1 MPQFSTIAQFR
12 ALPAPDA
19 PTEAELAFID
29 HCCAGTACILG
40 DGTLPDTAT
49 PDRTI
54 RAALLRLLIMGG
66 TKDCGLHVSGVAL
79 AGAYIP
85 GTLDL
90 RFSKGRG
97 QIALI
102 ACRFEQVPQLEQ
114 ARLDQLALN
123 HSHIPGL
130 SAQGLKVKGSLF
142 FSNLTAKGTVDVN
155 SAKIGG
161 PLDCTG
167 ANFDGP
173 ILEGKKG
180 PALSAYGV
188 KVGAG
193 IFINNLTAK
202 GTVDVN
208 GAKIAGQLNCNG
220 ADLDGAGGVALFA
233 QGVEVG
239 ADLIL
244 TNLTAKGTVAVN
256 GAKIG
261 GQLDCT
267 MANLDGAGGK
277 ALNAEGAEVGA
288 SLFLTNLTVKG
299 TVDVNG
305 AMIGGQLAC
314 DEADLDGAGD
324 MALNAQGMRVS
335 QSFIFGG
342 LKSLKGQIYL
352 ASAHVGDL
360 VDDLASWPK
369 GEGELF
375 IDGFTYDRISGAST
389 KAQNRL
395 PWLQCGSTFKGTFY
409 PQPYTLLAKVLSEMG
424 HHRDA
429 RLVLIAR
436 QKRTWQQARADRRV
450 RVNGG
455 PLKWIKRLS
464 CEVQNGVHWS
474 FDWIAYAVAGYGYRP
489 FNAAISLFILFL
501 ATTTLAHLSW
511 EEGSFAPNSDVILTS
526 SGWLRAEA
534 ADCIPTR
541 APGCDPNP
549 AMTWSNDPARGL
561 DWDSFNRYGYAADL
575 VVPVLDLG
583 QTNAWAPSKDRGP
596 MGKLL
601 WWGRWVLVAMGW
613 VVTALGAAAIT
624 GIMQRKSPD

>member
-12 ALPAPDA
+12 ALAAPDA
-19 PTEAELAFID
+19 PTEAELALID
-29 HCCAGTACILG
+29 HSCAGSACILG
-40 DGTLPDTAT
+40 DGTLPEIPI

-66 TKDCGLHVSGVAL
+66 TKNCGLHGSGVAL
-79 AGAYIP
+79 AGAYIT

-102 ACRFEQVPQLEQ
+102 ACCFERAPQLEQ
-114 ARLDQLALN
+114 ASLDQLALN
-123 HSHIPGL
+123 DSHLPGL
-130 SAQGLKVKGSLF
+130 FAQGLKVKGSLF
-142 FSNLTAKGTVDVN
+142 LSNLTAKGTVDVN

-161 PLDCTG
+161 PLECTG
-167 ANFDGP
+167 ANLDGP

-180 PALSAYGV
+180 PALSAHGV

-193 IFINNLTAK
+193 FFLNNLTARGTVDVNGAKIGRQLTCTGADLDGAEDIALFAQGVEVGADMILCNLTAKGTVALNGARIRGQLDCTGANLDCAGGHALNAQAADVGASLFLTDLTAK

-208 GAKIAGQLNCNG
+208 GAKIGGQFACDK
-220 ADLDGAGGVALFA
+220 ADLGAGG
-233 QGVEVG
+233 
-239 ADLIL
+239 
-244 TNLTAKGTVAVN
+244 
-256 GAKIG
+256 
-261 GQLDCT
+261 
-267 MANLDGAGGK
+267 
-277 ALNAEGAEVGA
+277 
-288 SLFLTNLTVKG
+288 
-299 TVDVNG
+299 
-305 AMIGGQLAC
+305 
-314 DEADLDGAGD
+314 

-342 LKSLKGQIYL
+342 LKSLKGDIYL

-360 VDDLASWPK
+360 VDHLASYPK
-369 GEGELF
+369 GEGELYL
-375 IDGFTYDRISGAST
+375 DGFTYDRISNAST
-389 KAQNRL
+389 KAQDRL
-395 PWLQCGSTFKGTFY
+395 PWLQRGSTIKGTFY

-436 QKRTWQQARADRRV
+436 QKRTWQQARTDGRV
-450 RVNGG
+450 RVISG
-455 PLKWIKRLS
+455 PLKWIKRLW
-464 CEVQNGVHWS
+464 CEVQNSVHWS

-489 FNAAISLFILFL
+489 FNAAISLFVLFL
-501 ATTTLAHLSW
+501 AATTLAHITW

-561 DWDSFNRYGYAADL
+561 DWDTFNRYGYAADL
-575 VVPVLDLG
+575 VIPVLDLG
-583 QTNAWAPSKDRGP
+583 QTDAWAPSKDRGP

-601 WWGRWVLVAMGW
+601 WWGRWVLVALGW

-624 GIMQRKSPD
+624 GIMQRKTPD